1 MRAVIAAVL
10 VLTATSAHAETHA
23 KSTSLVLAR
32 GKTKP
37 ARLLAKKIEVDVV
50 RTVTPCALRLVVEP
64 QHPLFKRFS
73 IDVGYQ
79 VGAGG
84 AIKSGKSPVNAEI
97 VAVGASDPIAT
108 KRGRVEVTKR
118 TAHDFDVKLDATFD
132 HGSSAWTLS
141 GTVRIEDAA
150 CLWDA
155 H

>member
-1 MRAVIAAVL
+1 MRAPIAAL
-10 VLTATSAHAETHA
+10 LLLTATLAHADTHA
-23 KSTSLVLAR
+23 KSTKLVLAR

-50 RTVTPCALRLVVEP
+50 RRVTPCALRVVVEP
-64 QHPLFKRFS
+64 QHPLFRRFS

-79 VGAGG
+79 VGSDG
-84 AIKSGKSPVNAEI
+84 AVKSSRSVATAEV
-97 VAVGASDPIAT
+97 VAVGAADPIAV
-108 KRGRVEVTKR
+108 KRGHVEVTKR
-118 TAHDFDVKLDATFD
+118 TGHDFDVKLDATFE

>member
-1 MRAVIAAVL
+1 MRVAIAAVL
-10 VLTATSAHAETHA
+10 VLTATSADAETHA

-50 RTVTPCALRLVVEP
+50 RTVTPCALRVVVEP

-84 AIKSGKSPVNAEI
+84 AVKGGRSATIAEV
-97 VAVGASDPIAT
+97 VAVGAASPIPT
-108 KRGRVEVTKR
+108 KRGHVEVTPRK
-118 TAHDFDVKLDATFD
+118 AHDFDVKLDATFD

-150 CLWDA
+150 CLWDT